1 MLFHSEGII
10 VSTNNTRSE
19 NLTNTVLA
27 MRPAYKV
34 NSALA
39 VLIRFVPLHTLW
51 RTAHNQ
57 VVQTSSNIT
66 QYILSLIFHF
76 SLTYAIL
83 VMHARTQCRS
93 IVVFCGQLCNLAQT
107 PPGSLPFSLHGSPT
121 RLLRLPIPFFCG
133 WSPKHSHSWGGGQW
147 YSVCMSNPPPSCFV
161 FIQIVACEARY
172 RHIIRASDITDPPLR
187 FLFVGQDLNP
197 RRSFYVIHPDWTS
210 EGNSTRFM
218 ELGRRRQ
225 MAQLTDQRPYHFYH
239 PVNADVERLLAL
251 RRKREMER
259 DGAYVAMHQRY
270 AGLTPA
276 ERGEPASMQP
286 AWTLPPENIFYRRL
300 ATAAHKVNP
309 RYVPFTY

>member
-1 MLFHSEGII
+1 MKCCPISQFPTTFASIFRKKKNHIRKHTLFHSEGII

-76 SLTYAIL
+76 SLTYTIL

-107 PPGSLPFSLHGSPT
+107 PSGSLPFSLHGSPP

-172 RHIIRASDITDPPLR
+172 RHIIRASVYRPTVAFFIC
-187 FLFVGQDLNP
+187 
-197 RRSFYVIHPDWTS
+197 WT
-210 EGNSTRFM
+210 G
-218 ELGRRRQ
+218 
-225 MAQLTDQRPYHFYH
+225 P
-239 PVNADVERLLAL
+239 
-251 RRKREMER
+251 
-259 DGAYVAMHQRY
+259 
-270 AGLTPA
+270 
-276 ERGEPASMQP
+276 EPAP
-286 AWTLPPENIFYRRL
+286 
-300 ATAAHKVNP
+300 
-309 RYVPFTY
+309 